1 MCAVDDCEPWAVV
14 RHDQR
19 TARKEHRCGECPRTI
34 KRGERYEITTGRVA
48 GETQWVTC
56 RVCAHCRA
64 AAGWLE
70 VMCGGWALGGL
81 CVELRDHWRDGYA
94 SPVLG
99 RLAAGVRLGWCD
111 GRTPVPEHA
120 AEDARRQLGKVA

>member
-1 MCAVDDCEPWAVV
+1 MCAVDECEPWAVV
-14 RHDQR
+14 RSEQP
-19 TARKEHRCGECPRTI
+19 TARKEYRCGECLRTI
-34 KRGERYEITTGRVA
+34 RRGERYDYTVGRLVGEICW
-48 GETQWVTC
+48 ETHRT
-56 RVCAHCRA
+56 CAHCRA

-70 VMCGGWALGGL
+70 VMCGGWPLGGL

-94 SPVLG
+94 SSVLG